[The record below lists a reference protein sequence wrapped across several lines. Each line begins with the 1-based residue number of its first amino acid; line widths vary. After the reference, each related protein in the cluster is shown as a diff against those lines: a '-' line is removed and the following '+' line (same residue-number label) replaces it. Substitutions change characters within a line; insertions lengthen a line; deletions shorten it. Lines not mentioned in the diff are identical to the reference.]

1 MNAKKFDIAIAYRV
15 YPKVSKRTYVF
26 QYDKFKLVKLCLK
39 SFKKSLG
46 DLKVKLFVLLDGC
59 PDEYETLFRSLF
71 SEDEIKIYRFDGI
84 GNKATFE
91 KQIDILLNQNFSDTI
106 YFAEDDYF
114 YLPGQFKNLL
124 EFLKGLPGGAFISPY
139 DHPDYY
145 SLLFHRNKHKVHVIE
160 NRHWRTANSTCL
172 TFLTTKDVLL
182 KTQSVFRTYA
192 HNNFDSSLW
201 LSLTKNNLYNPVLM
215 VRFLASEPFYLK
227 SIYKSWLHC
236 WRQILFGR
244 KWDLWI
250 PIPTIATHM
259 DEVYLSNGIN
269 WKTIIDPEVE
279 KIEAEYKK
287 LSSNLSIGDYL
298 S

>member
-1 MNAKKFDIAIAYRV
+1 MTERNFDLAVAYRV
-15 YPKVSKRTYVF
+15 YPKVSKRPYAF
-26 QYDKFKLVKLCLK
+26 QHDKFKLVKLCLQ

-59 PDEYETLFRSLF
+59 PDEYETLFRTYF
-71 SEDEIKIYRFDGI
+71 SEDEIKVYKFDGI

-91 KQIDILLNQNFSDTI
+91 KQIDILLSQNFSDTI

-114 YLPGQFKNLL
+114 YLPGQFKELI
-124 EFLKGLPGGAFISPY
+124 EFLKGFPKGVFISPY

-145 SLLFHRNKHKVHVIE
+145 SLLFHRNNHRINVTE

-182 KTQSVFRTYA
+182 KTQNAFRGYA
-192 HNNFDSSLW
+192 LNNFDSSLW

-215 VRFLASEPFYLK
+215 ARFLASEPFYLK
-227 SIYKSWLHC
+227 SILKSWAYG
-236 WRQILFGR
+236 WRQILFGK
-244 KWDLWI
+244 KWDLWV

-259 DEVYLSNGIN
+259 DEIYVSRGIH
-269 WKTIIDPEVE
+269 WKTIIDPEVK
-279 KIEAEYKK
+279 KIEDESRT
-287 LSSNLSIGDYL
+287 LSPTLSISDYL